1 MKKTAL
7 CLVLIASLFSACQN
21 TPKSS
26 DTETEE
32 TENTAA
38 ATCYEL
44 RLGEDITAIEL
55 TLDGDKASGYYAWE
69 PHEKDG
75 ARGMF
80 SGQKDGDQVTAIF
93 EYMIEGSIQSEEV
106 VFKLEGD
113 KLLQGNGELED
124 KDGIL
129 MLKDKSNLSWD
140 SSFSAVDCA
149 QIQGSIDNAKEVY
162 QMITKEKGN

>member
-1 MKKTAL
+1 MKKPAL
-7 CLVLIASLFSACQN
+7 CLILIASLFSACQN

-80 SGQKDGDQVTAIF
+80 SGQKDGDQITAIF
-93 EYMIEGSIQSEEV
+93 ESEEV
-106 VFKLEGD
+106 VFKLEGG

-124 KDGIL
+124 KDGVL